1 LIEHRRL
8 AFALLLSLLIHALLL
23 SLTFGSEGLG
33 LPGFGFPWRD
43 RRIEAPGLS
52 VALVPPQV
60 TPGEPVM
67 PSVAEP
73 LQQAPVEQPAAS
85 RPAPTPSASPAP
97 HGLAIVPAA
106 RPTAE
111 AKPKQNAAADADTAK
126 APPRAEG
133 AADAAPTQI
142 PEPPVIDVEPS
153 NEAELVVPPAPS
165 APMSD
170 VTAAPSVS
178 SADPVVSAPRDAG
191 DAVQE
196 RIVTN
201 AQERAVAQAAAAQ
214 EAARQEAARQEA
226 ARIEAVREAERQ
238 EAVRQEAVQLEAHRQ
253 SAARQDAARIEAAR
267 QEAERR
273 EAVRREAAQLEAQ
286 RQSAAH
292 QQVARIEAARQE
304 AERQEAA
311 RQAAARQAAAE
322 LEAQRQEVA
331 RQEAARI
338 EATRQEAERQEAARQ
353 EAARRE
359 AARQVAA
366 ELEAQR
372 QEGARQEAARIEAAR
387 QEAARQEAAR
397 QEAARQEAARQ
408 ATARQEAARVQ
419 AEQAEARREERL
431 RAIGRQLDEEAAR
444 REAASTAD
452 RQPNLLPRS
461 LSTARRIKLFG
472 RAHPNVELIH
482 YAEAWAQKIQF
493 NTGVETVR
501 EVAKRPHR
509 DPLVT
514 VAIRSDGSVE
524 SVTFEVSSGVAEVDD
539 AIRRIVEGRKPY
551 VAFPPALAREY
562 DVVEIRRT
570 WHFDTALRLQ

>member
-8 AFALLLSLLIHALLL
+8 ALALLLSLLIHALLL

-52 VALVPPQV
+52 VTLVPPQV
-60 TPGEPVM
+60 TPGEPAM

-85 RPAPTPSASPAP
+85 RPVPTPSASPAP
-97 HGLAIVPAA
+97 HGLAIVPSA

-178 SADPVVSAPRDAG
+178 NADPVVSAPRDAG

-196 RIVTN
+196 RIVTK

-238 EAVRQEAVQLEAHRQ
+238 EAVRQEAAQLEAHRQ

-273 EAVRREAAQLEAQ
+273 EAVRQEAAQLEAQ
-286 RQSAAH
+286 RQPAAR
-292 QQVARIEAARQE
+292 QEVGRIEAARPEAERQEAARQAAAELEAQRQEATRQEAARIEAARQE

-311 RQAAARQAAAE
+311 RQ
-322 LEAQRQEVA
+322 
-331 RQEAARI
+331 
-338 EATRQEAERQEAARQ
+338 EAARQ
-353 EAARRE
+353 EAARR
-359 AARQVAA
+359 
-366 ELEAQR
+366 
-372 QEGARQEAARIEAAR
+372 
-387 QEAARQEAAR
+387 
-397 QEAARQEAARQ
+397 EAARQEAARQ
-408 ATARQEAARVQ
+408 ATARQEAARVP
-419 AEQAEARREERL
+419 AEQEEARREERL
-431 RAIGRQLDEEAAR
+431 RAIGRQLDQEAAR

-452 RQPNLLPRS
+452 RQPNLLPQS

-472 RAHPNVELIH
+472 RAHPNVELIQ

-509 DPLVT
+509 APLVT

-539 AIRRIVEGRKPY
+539 AIRRIVEDQKPY

>member
-1 LIEHRRL
+1 MRSDDGARLIEHRRL

-23 SLTFGSEGLG
+23 SLTFGGEGLG

-43 RRIEAPGLS
+43 RRIEAPGLI
-52 VALVPPQV
+52 VALVPQQV
-60 TPGEPVM
+60 TPAEPAI

-85 RPAPTPSASPAP
+85 RPVPTPSASPAP
-97 HGLAIVPAA
+97 HGLAIVPSA

-111 AKPKQNAAADADTAK
+111 AKPKQNAAADGDTAK

-165 APMSD
+165 APTSD

-178 SADPVVSAPRDAG
+178 SAEPVVSAPRDAG

-196 RIVTN
+196 RIVTK
-201 AQERAVAQAAAAQ
+201 AQERAVAEAAAAQ

-226 ARIEAVREAERQ
+226 ARI
-238 EAVRQEAVQLEAHRQ
+238 
-253 SAARQDAARIEAAR
+253 
-267 QEAERR
+267 
-273 EAVRREAAQLEAQ
+273 
-286 RQSAAH
+286 
-292 QQVARIEAARQE
+292 
-304 AERQEAA
+304 
-311 RQAAARQAAAE
+311 QAA
-322 LEAQRQEVA
+322 
-331 RQEAARI
+331 
-338 EATRQEAERQEAARQ
+338 RQEAERQEAARQ
-353 EAARRE
+353 EAARR
-359 AARQVAA
+359 
-366 ELEAQR
+366 
-372 QEGARQEAARIEAAR
+372 
-387 QEAARQEAAR
+387 
-397 QEAARQEAARQ
+397 EAARQEAARQ

-419 AEQAEARREERL
+419 AEQEEARREERL
-431 RAIGRQLDEEAAR
+431 RAIGRQLDQEAAR

-472 RAHPNVELIH
+472 RAHPNVELIQ
-482 YAEAWAQKIQF
+482 YAETWAQKIQF

-539 AIRRIVEGRKPY
+539 AIRRIVEGQKPY